1 MPSVEK
7 NAKSENSGA
16 VSLNNRRKKTNKL
29 KKKHFKPECS
39 IHKKGYKKKIV
50 K

>member
-7 NAKSENSGA
+7 NAKPENSGA

-29 KKKHFKPECS
+29 KKIFKLECS
-39 IHKKGYKKKIV
+39 IHKKGYKKR
-50 K
+50 